1 MTTDDI
7 ILAAYNGALPNGV
20 MRLPERL
27 LYQTVKCISQAYKTA
42 QIDAQ
47 TASKRKADAI
57 NDYRADKVEYEN
69 GIDAM
74 RRRAIMY
81 KDIELIT
88 TAYRKDENSDNPY
101 MNRLLEVL
109 YGL

>member
-7 ILAAYNGALPNGV
+7 VLAAYNSTLPNGV

-27 LYQTVKCISQAYKTA
+27 LYQTVKCISLQYKA
-42 QIDAQ
+42 GQLSKQDA
-47 TASKRKADAI
+47 TDLKANAI
-57 NDYRADKVEYEN
+57 SDYRADKVEYEN

-74 RRRAIMY
+74 RRQAVLF
-81 KDIELIT
+81 KDIELAT
-88 TAYRKDENSDNPY
+88 TAYRKNRTLENAD
-101 MNRLLEVL
+101 RLLEVL

>member
-1 MTTDDI
+1 MEIDDI
-7 ILAAYNGALPNGV
+7 VLAAYNGALPNSV

-47 TASKRKADAI
+47 AASRLKANAI
-57 NDYRADKVEYEN
+57 SDYRADKTEYEN

-74 RRRAIMY
+74 RRRAVLF
-81 KDIELIT
+81 KDIELAT
-88 TAYRKDENSDNPY
+88 TAYRKNRTLENADK
-101 MNRLLEVL
+101 MMEVL
-109 YGL
+109 YGIR

>member
-7 ILAAYNGALPNGV
+7 VLAAYNNTLPNGV

-47 TASKRKADAI
+47 TASKQKANAI
-57 NDYRADKVEYEN
+57 SDYRADKTEYEN
-69 GIDAM
+69 GQNSM
-74 RRRAIMY
+74 RRMAVLF
-81 KDIELIT
+81 KDIELAT
-88 TAYRKDENSDNPY
+88 TAYRKNRTLENADKV
-101 MNRLLEVL
+101 MEIL
-109 YGL
+109 YGIR

>member
-7 ILAAYNGALPNGV
+7 VLSAYNGTLPNGV

-47 TASKRKADAI
+47 TASKQKADAI
-57 NDYRADKVEYEN
+57 SDYRADKTEYEN
-69 GIDAM
+69 GQNSM
-74 RRRAIMY
+74 RRMAVLF
-81 KDIELIT
+81 KDVELAT
-88 TAYRKDENSDNPY
+88 TAYRKNRTLENAD
-101 MNRLLEVL
+101 RLLEVL

>member
-7 ILAAYNGALPNGV
+7 VLSAYNNTLPNGV

-47 TASKRKADAI
+47 TASKQKADAI
-57 NDYRADKVEYEN
+57 SDYRADKTEYEN

-74 RRRAIMY
+74 RRRAVLF
-81 KDIELIT
+81 KDIELAT
-88 TAYRKDENSDNPY
+88 TAYRKERTLENADRV
-101 MNRLLEVL
+101 MEVL